1 MRAVAPLVVVVLC
14 ALVGPSVVV
23 ASSAE
28 EYGSS
33 VVESTTRQQ
42 DTTWPTPSIANSSS
56 SGDPNSS
63 NATIIDEA
71 PTAKTNES
79 EASPDSSVET
89 VATSA
94 QETKTTHASAT
105 VQITSG
111 NSTVDVTDASPPQ
124 VVVSSQKT
132 RQVSTNK
139 SAEPHVSTAAPVFS
153 SVEYSNPTPE
163 KPEQMSAEEN
173 ATTNFTLR
181 SFSRKA
187 ALIRSFKRKPTKAP
201 AVRKSTYSPTTLLT
215 TPSTSNIVNSSE
227 VSLNATTSSAAI
239 QTNISNLEEVG
250 INVIPVQE
258 ADEVRNETSPSNNS
272 TAALSVQASYLDA
285 AIAQAISPNLTTLSP
300 NKPFQEETP
309 ADSSVQFENATSMT
323 EYSSNKTGSEPVSVV
338 LRQRASSTE
347 PSHAGLTATP
357 APPAVTSVVA
367 FTSVPVVNASSLET
381 SSGNSSA
388 PKMATSFIVS
398 VTYTDEQNETFVTT
412 KDNVTVPVTL
422 VNPTRPVTPGPPS
435 SSSPSRR
442 YSPPTRRTTPK
453 PSTPPGGLVARH
465 NLAHG
470 KHGLN
475 LPTRRTTPGLPGAPT
490 RKPAVHVGRGTRA
503 PFGIIGS
510 TRRTTLGTKPTIRAL
525 TKIFDRARTRPHT
538 KATSPRP
545 LRGPRIRI
553 STGKPVR
560 KGFPIGPKPSLHN
573 GTNFDLDAY
582 TRLLNVTRRP
592 RTKPTTWR
600 TTFFNVTEPTVSN
613 EVEQPVVKVAGIVKI
628 VDGWDWSPLLGDHNT
643 HEYRYLAYTMRKLL
657 ESVFRE
663 TSLGNWLYRVDI
675 DGFSPGSIIVDYF
688 VLFHQ
693 RREPVV
699 STSLIEAFNSH
710 LGVNG
715 SLGEFTLDPTYTQ
728 FEVVGVVRPK
738 PLASS
743 SAEPPIPQ
751 WAIAVIVIATASL
764 IFIVLFGAV
773 TIYGRSAQ
781 RRKYNNR
788 LQEDDL
794 EKAGTPT
801 KDWESKLAASYEN
814 FAADSVYDTD
824 DAHQEVVDDR
834 YKAW

>member
-1 MRAVAPLVVVVLC
+1 
-14 ALVGPSVVV
+14 
-23 ASSAE
+23 
-28 EYGSS
+28 
-33 VVESTTRQQ
+33 
-42 DTTWPTPSIANSSS
+42 
-56 SGDPNSS
+56 
-63 NATIIDEA
+63 
-71 PTAKTNES
+71 
-79 EASPDSSVET
+79 
-89 VATSA
+89 
-94 QETKTTHASAT
+94 
-105 VQITSG
+105 
-111 NSTVDVTDASPPQ
+111 
-124 VVVSSQKT
+124 
-132 RQVSTNK
+132 
-139 SAEPHVSTAAPVFS
+139 
-153 SVEYSNPTPE
+153 
-163 KPEQMSAEEN
+163 
-173 ATTNFTLR
+173 
-181 SFSRKA
+181 
-187 ALIRSFKRKPTKAP
+187 
-201 AVRKSTYSPTTLLT
+201 
-215 TPSTSNIVNSSE
+215 
-227 VSLNATTSSAAI
+227 
-239 QTNISNLEEVG
+239 
-250 INVIPVQE
+250 
-258 ADEVRNETSPSNNS
+258 
-272 TAALSVQASYLDA
+272 
-285 AIAQAISPNLTTLSP
+285 
-300 NKPFQEETP
+300 
-309 ADSSVQFENATSMT
+309 MT

-357 APPAVTSVVA
+357 APPAVTSVPA
-367 FTSVPVVNASSLET
+367 FTSVPVVNASSPET

-699 STSLIEAFNSH
+699 STSLIEAFNSN

-728 FEVVGVVRPK
+728 FEGELVRRPQSNPSLKPK
-738 PLASS
+738 VSKTALAYRCKTVHSTDLDRTWWFV
-743 SAEPPIPQ
+743 Q
-751 WAIAVIVIATASL
+751 
-764 IFIVLFGAV
+764 
-773 TIYGRSAQ
+773 IYGRSAQ

-824 DAHQEVVDDR
+824 DAHQEV
-834 YKAW
+834 

>member
-1 MRAVAPLVVVVLC
+1 
-14 ALVGPSVVV
+14 
-23 ASSAE
+23 
-28 EYGSS
+28 
-33 VVESTTRQQ
+33 
-42 DTTWPTPSIANSSS
+42 
-56 SGDPNSS
+56 
-63 NATIIDEA
+63 
-71 PTAKTNES
+71 
-79 EASPDSSVET
+79 
-89 VATSA
+89 
-94 QETKTTHASAT
+94 
-105 VQITSG
+105 
-111 NSTVDVTDASPPQ
+111 
-124 VVVSSQKT
+124 
-132 RQVSTNK
+132 
-139 SAEPHVSTAAPVFS
+139 
-153 SVEYSNPTPE
+153 
-163 KPEQMSAEEN
+163 
-173 ATTNFTLR
+173 
-181 SFSRKA
+181 
-187 ALIRSFKRKPTKAP
+187 
-201 AVRKSTYSPTTLLT
+201 
-215 TPSTSNIVNSSE
+215 
-227 VSLNATTSSAAI
+227 
-239 QTNISNLEEVG
+239 
-250 INVIPVQE
+250 
-258 ADEVRNETSPSNNS
+258 
-272 TAALSVQASYLDA
+272 
-285 AIAQAISPNLTTLSP
+285 
-300 NKPFQEETP
+300 
-309 ADSSVQFENATSMT
+309 
-323 EYSSNKTGSEPVSVV
+323 SSNKTSSEPTSVV
-338 LRQRASSTE
+338 FPQRASSTE

-357 APPAVTSVVA
+357 APLAVTSVPIANTESPVA
-367 FTSVPVVNASSLET
+367 QSSNSSPLKTTATSVV
-381 SSGNSSA
+381 
-388 PKMATSFIVS
+388 VS

-412 KDNVTVPVTL
+412 KDNVTVPITL
-422 VNPTRPVTPGPPS
+422 VKPTRPVTPGPPS
-435 SSSPSRR
+435 TSSASRR

-475 LPTRRTTPGLPGAPT
+475 LPTRRTTPGLPGAST
-490 RKPAVHVGRGTRA
+490 RKPAHMGRGTRA

-525 TKIFDRARTRPHT
+525 TKIFDRARTRSHT

-553 STGKPVR
+553 TTGKPVR
-560 KGFPIGPKPSLHN
+560 KGFPIGPRPTPHN
-573 GTNFDLDAY
+573 GTGFDLDAY

-592 RTKPTTWR
+592 RTQATTWR
-600 TTFFNVTEPTVSN
+600 TTFFNVTEPTLFN

-643 HEYRYLAYTMRKLL
+643 HEYRYMAYTMRKLL

-663 TSLGNWLYRVDI
+663 TSVGNWLYRVDI

-688 VLFHQ
+688 VLFYQ
-693 RREPVV
+693 RREPVLPA
-699 STSLIEAFNSH
+699 SLIEAFNSH

-715 SLGEFTLDPTYTQ
+715 SLGEFTLDPAYTQ

-794 EKAGTPT
+794 EKVGTPT

-824 DAHQEVVDDR
+824 DGHQD
-834 YKAW
+834 